1 MSNKMISLFSIGKTQ
16 QIGQQTTNNYGL
28 DEEAMKAI
36 IDNAV
41 QELSQKLHGVE
52 KNNEALVEG
61 VQNALFKQIFELK
74 EGQTDIR
81 EAVRKNFEH
90 LEANQTAFASQII
103 ETINGLIKPTESIE
117 KALQSFCEQSERAA
131 NAQYEQFMALQ
142 EKQIENARKNLNR
155 ETSREHP
162 NKDNV
167 KKCALALLEVD
178 PDDFLARFYLAAYS
192 ENYRDAITF
201 LNETNVGEHTQEELK
216 EVIGHLTKHLRSE
229 WILSASAL
237 VERSSSV
244 LGKDEN
250 SFRKEFIFDRM
261 FKKTKNFC

>member
-103 ETINGLIKPTESIE
+103 ETINGLIKPPESIE

-155 ETSREHP
+155 ETHKENIQEEHVRFYAR
-162 NKDNV
+162 K
-167 KKCALALLEVD
+167 LLEMV
-178 PDDFLARFYLAAYS
+178 PDDPLARFYLLVS
-192 ENYRDAITF
+192 ENNAQAVNAYLDDM
-201 LNETNVGEHTQEELK
+201 NVVMEGKETVSAVLDYLIEPLEPRMEPSLRRLVAAVGS
-216 EVIGHLTKHLRSE
+216 ICR
-229 WILSASAL
+229 
-237 VERSSSV
+237 
-244 LGKDEN
+244 
-250 SFRKEFIFDRM
+250 IFEQRPRGSR
-261 FKKTKNFC
+261 